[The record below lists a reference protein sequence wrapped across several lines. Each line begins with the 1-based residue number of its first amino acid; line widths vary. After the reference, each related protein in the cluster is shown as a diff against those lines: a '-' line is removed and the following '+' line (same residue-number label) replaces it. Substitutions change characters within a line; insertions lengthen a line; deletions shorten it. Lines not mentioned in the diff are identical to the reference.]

1 MYRIRLHGR
10 GGQGMKTSSR
20 ILGSAL
26 FLEGYEVQDAPRY
39 GAERRGAPI
48 FAYVRA
54 DKNPINERGII
65 THPDLV
71 IVADDSLVPI
81 AGAGVLAGVDEH
93 CILLINSDESNETW
107 SHRLNFKGQIF
118 TLPVETED
126 RAELRFI
133 GATCSGAAASL
144 LGIISR
150 ESLTEAIKTE
160 LASLGETVITTN
172 LQKALSAYDQMKK
185 HAGSVNEGKQINAS
199 DYQSP
204 DWVVLPFEDART
216 SAPSIHAAATSVK
229 VNTGL
234 WRTLRPVIDYELCN
248 KCWWVCSTF
257 CPDGAIDVD
266 SDNRPQIDYDHCKGC
281 MVCVAQCPPHAI
293 ASIPEEQAQQAEKLA
308 EESQGVSS

>member
-26 FLEGYEVQDAPRY
+26 FLEGYKVQDAPRY

-54 DKNPINERGII
+54 SQDIINERGII
-65 THPDLV
+65 TNPDLV
-71 IVADDSLVPI
+71 IVADDSLVPVT
-81 AGAGVLAGVDEH
+81 AAGVLAGVDGH
-93 CILLINSDESNETW
+93 TVLLINSDESENTW
-107 SHRLNFKGQIF
+107 RQRLNLKGPIY
-118 TLPVETED
+118 TLPVDTED
-126 RAELRFI
+126 RGELCFI
-133 GATCSGAAASL
+133 GATCAGAAACL

-150 ESLTEAIKTE
+150 ESLSQAIKIE
-160 LASLGETVITTN
+160 LSSLGDELVKTN
-172 LQKALSAYDQMKK
+172 LIKALSAFDLMQTNS
-185 HAGSVNEGKQINAS
+185 GSVAEGTLVEAT

-204 DWVVLPFEDART
+204 DWVDLPFEDARI
-216 SAPSIHAAATSVK
+216 SAPSIHAAANSVE

-234 WRTLRPVIDYELCN
+234 WRTLRPVIDYQLCN
-248 KCWWVCSTF
+248 KCWWICSTF

-266 SDNRPQIDYDHCKGC
+266 ENNSPQIDYDHCKGC

-293 ASIPEEQAQQAEKLA
+293 ASIPEEQAISAKLEQAN
-308 EESQGVSS
+308 S

>member
-10 GGQGMKTSSR
+10 GGQGMKTASR

-54 DKNPINERGII
+54 SQDTINERGNI

-71 IVADDSLVPI
+71 IVADDSLVPV
-81 AGAGVLAGVDEH
+81 AAAGVLAGVDESTA
-93 CILLINSDESNETW
+93 LLINSDETENTW
-107 SHRLNFKGQIF
+107 VKRLNFKGQIF
-118 TLPVETED
+118 TLPVESED
-126 RAELRFI
+126 RAELCFI

-150 ESLTEAIKTE
+150 ESLKQAISNE
-160 LASLGETVITTN
+160 LASLGNDVVNTN
-172 LQKALSAYDQMKK
+172 LKKALTAFDLMQT
-185 HAGSVNEGKQINAS
+185 HAGAVTEGKLLQAS

-204 DWVVLPFEDART
+204 DWIDLQFEDART
-216 SAPSIHAAATSVK
+216 SAPSIHAAATSVQVK
-229 VNTGL
+229 TGL
-234 WRTLRPVIDYELCN
+234 WRTLRPVIDYQLCN
-248 KCWWVCSTF
+248 KCWWICSTF

-266 SDNRPQIDYDHCKGC
+266 ENNTPRIDYDHCKGC
-281 MVCVAQCPPHAI
+281 MICVAQCPPHAI
-293 ASIPEEQAQQAEKLA
+293 SSIPEEQVVAAELKEA
-308 EESQGVSS
+308 SS

>member
-54 DKNPINERGII
+54 SQDTINERGII
-65 THPDLV
+65 TNPDLV
-71 IVADDSLVPI
+71 IVADDSLVPV
-81 AGAGVLAGVDEH
+81 AAAGVLAGVDGH
-93 CILLINSDESNETW
+93 TVFLINSDENENTW
-107 SHRLNFKGQIF
+107 RQRLNLKGPIY
-118 TLPVETED
+118 TLPVDTED
-126 RAELRFI
+126 RVELRFV
-133 GATCSGAAASL
+133 GATCAGAAACL

-150 ESLTEAIKTE
+150 ESLSQAIKKE
-160 LASLGETVITTN
+160 LSSLGDELVNIN
-172 LQKALSAYDQMKK
+172 LIKALTAFDLMQTNS
-185 HAGSVNEGKQINAS
+185 GSVTEGKLVEAT

-204 DWVVLPFEDART
+204 DWVNLPFEDART
-216 SAPSIHAAATSVK
+216 SAPSIHAAANSVE

-234 WRTLRPVIDYELCN
+234 WRTLRPVIDYQLCN
-248 KCWWVCSTF
+248 KCWWICSTF

-266 SDNRPQIDYDHCKGC
+266 ENNSPQIDYDHCKGC

-293 ASIPEEQAQQAEKLA
+293 ASIPEEQAIA
-308 EESQGVSS
+308 EELEEASS